1 MKVKADDVR
10 AQSEILRAAPG
21 AVWRVRELDFEFL
34 CASVA
39 ELEGERS
46 DQKVCWR
53 LCEAKRVGML
63 EEVLPQ
69 HREKCLGLLGWCAA
83 HTCLVLMPVFPLNC
97 VALSTLIDELYV
109 WFCVVQDHSWQLD
122 RIFLRHVW

>member
-39 ELEGERS
+39 ELEGELS

-53 LCEAKRVGML
+53 LCEAKRVGTL

-69 HREKCLGLLGWCAA
+69 HREKCLGLW
-83 HTCLVLMPVFPLNC
+83 
-97 VALSTLIDELYV
+97 
-109 WFCVVQDHSWQLD
+109 
-122 RIFLRHVW
+122 